1 MHGIAAW
8 RSARH
13 ARTASV
19 MPDPYDLHRLTEI
32 WGLEPRRALWTPQYP
47 GLVGDVWS
55 AARYC
60 IDLLRARPQL
70 RKRFPHALSAGA
82 SGGFAR
88 FLTRDS
94 IFGPRLSPRSRRA
107 IALAFRSDLGG
118 GVRHAF
124 TVREDL
130 RANFPLGL
138 TPAGWP
144 EFIGWLF
151 RHGAKEHGL
160 RPEAIWWFAIESMEN
175 TAAELVRTYRF
186 MPEWQR
192 AVPDGLTVFGRDELA
207 AWLRAT
213 YGLEASW
220 LDPAAWKA
228 ELTPAQQIRLAYARR
243 EFWQREHDRP
253 FESTA
258 QAERFLRWLA
268 TPQADVPTAAQAWCA
283 GLDLSSTAR
292 ELAEGG
298 VNVIGHFCYP
308 SGLRTSVEA
317 MVEGFR
323 RVGTA
328 MELRD
333 ITVDRDGDEPHHAA
347 YGGFECY
354 DATILHV
361 QPEPLFDKAY
371 VKAGLSERRPR
382 THRIG
387 YWYWEL
393 ESVPDLWLRQQ
404 AEVDELWTASG
415 FVAEALKARFR
426 VPVFAIPP
434 GIELPPFTPRPRSRF
449 GLSDSTFVFLFVF
462 HMMSSMERKNPL
474 GLIRAFRR
482 AFGSDPSV
490 ALVLKTSFGDRHKTL
505 VQEMRGAAEGGG
517 IRIID
522 AVFTREDTLALMEA
536 CDCYVSLHRSE
547 GFGLTMA
554 EAMLLGKPVIATNYS
569 GNTDF
574 MHPGNSLLV
583 DFDLVRLDRDAL
595 PYKAGSRWAE
605 PSVEHAARLMREVV
619 QDRARARDLGAAA
632 RTELRRT
639 LSLEAAGRRM
649 AERLAQIRAEAV
661 SEKAARP

>member
-1 MHGIAAW
+1 MSGRRHG
-8 RSARH
+8 
-13 ARTASV
+13 T
-19 MPDPYDLHRLTEI
+19 
-32 WGLEPRRALWTPQYP
+32 
-47 GLVGDVWS
+47 
-55 AARYC
+55 C

-70 RKRFPHALSAGA
+70 RRRFPHALSAGA
-82 SGGFAR
+82 SSGFAR
-88 FLTRDS
+88 FLARDGV
-94 IFGPRLSPRSRRA
+94 FGRRLSPRARKA

-118 GVRHAF
+118 AVRHAF

-151 RHGAKEHGL
+151 QHGAKEHGL
-160 RPEAIWWFAIESMEN
+160 RPEMIWWFALESMEN
-175 TAAELVRTYRF
+175 PAAELVRTYRF

-192 AVPDGLTVFGRDELA
+192 AVPDGLTVFGRDELV
-207 AWLRAT
+207 AWIRAT

-220 LDPAAWKA
+220 LDPVTWPVAM
-228 ELTPAQQIRLAYARR
+228 TPAQQIRLAYARR
-243 EFWQREHDRP
+243 EPWQREHGRP
-253 FESTA
+253 FESSER
-258 QAERFLRWLA
+258 AERFVRWLA
-268 TPQADVPTAAQAWCA
+268 TPRADLPEAARAWCA
-283 GLDLSSTAR
+283 TLDLPSTVR
-292 ELAEGG
+292 ELVEGG
-298 VNVIGHFCYP
+298 VNIVGHFCYP
-308 SGLRTSVEA
+308 SGLRTSAES

-323 RVGTA
+323 RVGTRMA
-328 MELRD
+328 LRD
-333 ITVDRDGDEPHHAA
+333 VTVDRNGDEPHHAA
-347 YGGFECY
+347 YGDLECY

-361 QPEPLFDKAY
+361 QPEPLFERAY
-371 VKAGLSERRPR
+371 AKAGLSERRPR

-393 ESVPDLWLRQQ
+393 ESVPDLWLRRE
-404 AEVDELWTASG
+404 AEVDELWTASR

-426 VPVFAIPP
+426 IPVFAMPP
-434 GIELPPFTPRPRSRF
+434 GIELPPVTPRPRSHF

-462 HMMSSMERKNPL
+462 HMMSNMERKNPL

-490 ALVLKTSFGDRHKTL
+490 ALVLKTSFGDRHEAL
-505 VQEMRGAAEGGG
+505 IREMHDAAEGGG

-522 AVFTREDTLALMEA
+522 EVFTRDDTLALMET

-574 MHPGNSLLV
+574 MHDGNSLLV
-583 DFDLVRLDRDAL
+583 DYDLVRLDKDVP

-605 PSVEHAARLMREVV
+605 PSVDHAARLMREVAEDRV
-619 QDRARARDLGAAA
+619 RARELGAAA
-632 RTELRRT
+632 RTELRQT

-649 AERLAQIRAEAV
+649 AERLARLRA
-661 SEKAARP
+661 RQP